1 VAEVVGCRR
10 RCSPGSSTS
19 NIADEGGQLI
29 AADDEGLASGFY
41 DFAGDGV
48 QIVDLQ
54 DAGRSR
60 RRSGAEREVA
70 VGALAGDDEPIC
82 RDGVLPARLT
92 STATGVRGRAGR
104 AGRTGGQFERMIPL

>member
-1 VAEVVGCRR
+1 VAEVVGCQR
-10 RCSPGSSTS
+10 RCSPGSSRS

-29 AADDEGLASGFY
+29 AADDEGLASGFTTSLVM
-41 DFAGDGV
+41 ACRLLISRTRGDLGEDPV
-48 QIVDLQ
+48 Q
-54 DAGRSR
+54 
-60 RRSGAEREVA
+60 EREVA

-82 RDGVLPARLT
+82 RDGVPPARLT